1 MCRLAFIDVSKDRNA
16 FTFSVRRDQ
25 EYPLNMPSSSAS
37 SILLGLG
44 EILKMTA
51 LKHLKIRRLFSSP
64 NGVTSL
70 KI

>member
-1 MCRLAFIDVSKDRNA
+1 VAFIDISKDRNA
-16 FTFSVRRDQ
+16 FILSFRTVQ
-25 EYPLNMPSSSAS
+25 EYPLDMPSSSAS
-37 SILLGLG
+37 KILLGLR

-51 LKHLKIRRLFSSP
+51 LKLLKIQRLFSSP